1 MIRCIR
7 AYGLNFSL
15 PFPCPEAPF
24 ADDGAVPDVLVE
36 DGRVPSQ
43 LSEGVLRGDGFEAAP
58 GRFLLRAG
66 RRAGRF
72 LVEDGTR
79 ITLQRGGASEDPIV
93 AFHFLH
99 TVMAAL
105 LHQRGNVV
113 LHAGAVAGEEGAT
126 VISGES
132 GAGKST
138 VLADLAARGF
148 PLLSDDVTALSVGPD
163 GETEVIPGPS
173 SVHLCGDAAE
183 RLSERLSPEVA
194 GLPRRSWHRMKVA
207 VPVTG
212 IRPGGRYPFRRWVE
226 LAIGTG
232 DEVRVE
238 CLSGARKLEALQR
251 CIYMPMQIAEH
262 AQRFGLLRAVMGR
275 VPVLAIERP
284 SGQWTLD
291 RVAQAVLHG

>member
-1 MIRCIR
+1 MTRV
-7 AYGLNFSL
+7 YGLNFSL

-24 ADDGAVPDVLVE
+24 ADAGAAPDVIVEDGAVPK
-36 DGRVPSQ
+36 Q
-43 LSEGVLRGDGFEAAP
+43 LGESALRGEGFEAAP

-66 RRAGRF
+66 RRCGRF
-72 LVEDGTR
+72 LVEDGSS
-79 ITLQRGGASEDPIV
+79 ITLQRGAASEDQIV

-105 LHQRGNVV
+105 LHQRGNMV
-113 LHAGAVAGEEGAT
+113 LHAGAIAAGDGAT

-138 VLADLAARGF
+138 VLAALAARGF
-148 PLLSDDVTALSVGPD
+148 ALLSDDVTALSVGRN
-163 GETEVIPGPS
+163 GEVEVIPGPS

-183 RLSERLSPEVA
+183 RLSERLAPQVSA
-194 GLPRRSWHRMKVA
+194 LPRRSWHRMKVA
-207 VPVTG
+207 VPIAGT
-212 IRPGGRYPFRRWVE
+212 RHGGRFPFRRWVE
-226 LAIGTG
+226 LAVRTG

-262 AQRFGLLRAVMGR
+262 AERFGILHAVMGR
-275 VPVLAIERP
+275 VPVLALERP
-284 SGQWTLD
+284 AGQWTLD
-291 RVAQAVLHG
+291 RVAEAVLHG